1 MLLPLLTSLAL
12 AAAWPN
18 LDTPARS
25 LSSAPSDAAVV
36 VGVEHYDWL
45 PLNLDATRDAELF
58 ASWLLVSR
66 GVPVD
71 RVTRLTDPKAAA
83 WATALERAAAKVG
96 PDGTLWVYFA
106 GHGAMAPMDGVHAL
120 LMSDARANDASV
132 SVEGLQQA
140 LSQLRVKQVVLV
152 LDTSFSGVGREA
164 KPLRDARTVDAPPPE
179 EAADPRVVTWLG
191 TGAYEL
197 PAVLDDVHHGAFTWH
212 VVGALRGWA
221 DGAFGAR
228 DGAVS
233 VEEAQA
239 WVLRRMSALGLAQ
252 TPSIDDRAA
261 ARQLTLSTLDEP
273 EPDLTGL
280 TVTDRAA
287 TDPVLAQQRAQQLA
301 RANVHSEYE
310 RQVREKFQD
319 EADEAW
325 RGTYT
330 FARGGTDQGLQAL
343 RDFLARF
350 SAVSYSLPDGTDL
363 TLSASQVSEARRL
376 LQTNGRSDKPL
387 LDLVRI
393 DPGKLRVGSPAGTP
407 GRSVDETLHDVTLT
421 RAFEISRTEIPQH
434 LWATVMGSRRGARVG
449 DTLPIERV
457 TWYDAIAFCNALS
470 VMEGLTPAYVLRGR
484 AWAWDREADGYRLPT
499 EAEWT
504 LAAQG
509 ALADEGTA
517 ACGHANVR
525 GPDAEDGAG
534 DPGPLGRFECR
545 DGFATTNPVRALPA
559 DTRGLYGML
568 GNVGEWVWDAWTV
581 WDGKAATDPAP
592 DAPADTRV
600 VKGGSFRGQPADLR
614 LASRRAVRANAAL
627 ADVGFRVVRTV
638 P

>member
-12 AAAWPN
+12 AAGWPN
-18 LDTPARS
+18 LETPARS
-25 LSSAPSDAAVV
+25 LSSAADDAAVV
-36 VGVEHYDWL
+36 VGVEHYAWL
-45 PLNLDATRDAELF
+45 PLNVDAIRDAELF
-58 ASWLLVSR
+58 SSWLLLSR
-66 GVPVD
+66 GIPAD
-71 RVTRLTDPKAAA
+71 RVTRLTD
-83 WATALERAAAKVG
+83 ATAATWLDAVERAAAKVG

-106 GHGAMAPMDGVHAL
+106 GHGAMAPMEGVHAL
-120 LMSDARANDASV
+120 LMADAGANDASV

-140 LSQLRVKQVVLV
+140 LCQATAKQVVLV
-152 LDTSFSGVGREA
+152 LDTSFAGVGRDA
-164 KPLRDARTVDAPPPE
+164 KPLFEARTVDAPSPE
-179 EAADPRVVTWLG
+179 DAADPKVLTWIG
-191 TGAYEL
+191 TGPYEF
-197 PAVLDDVHHGAFTWH
+197 PAVLDDVQHGAFTWH

-228 DGAVS
+228 DGVVS

-239 WVLRRMSALGLAQ
+239 WVLRRLKALDLAQ
-252 TPSIDDRAA
+252 TPTIDDRAQ
-261 ARQLTLSTLDEP
+261 ARQLTLSTLGES

-280 TVTDRAA
+280 TVTDRASN
-287 TDPVLAQQRAQQLA
+287 DPVLALERAQQVA

-310 RQVREKFQD
+310 RQVREKFQA

-330 FARGGTDQGLQAL
+330 FARGGTEDGLQAL

-376 LQTNGRSDKPL
+376 LQTRGRSDKAL

-393 DPGKLRVGSPAGTP
+393 EPGKLRLGSPAGSP
-407 GRSVDETLHDVTLT
+407 GRSIDETLHDVTLT
-421 RAFEISRTEIPQH
+421 HPFEISRTEIPQH
-434 LWATVMGSRRGARVG
+434 LWATVMGSRRSARVG
-449 DTLPIERV
+449 DTLPIEHV

-470 VMEGLTPAYVLRGR
+470 VMEGLTPAYALRGR
-484 AWAWDREADGYRLPT
+484 AWTWNRDADGYRLPT

-504 LAAQG
+504 LAAQASADKEG
-509 ALADEGTA
+509 AA
-517 ACGHANVR
+517 ACGSANVR
-525 GPDAEDGAG
+525 GLDAEDG
-534 DPGPLGRFECR
+534 PGEPGGLGVFECR
-545 DGFATTNPVRALPA
+545 DGFPTTSAVRAMPA
-559 DTRGLYGML
+559 DPRGLYALL

-581 WDGKAATDPAP
+581 WDGKPVLDPAP
-592 DAPADTRV
+592 ELPGDTRV
-600 VKGGSFRGQPADLR
+600 VKGGSYLGQPQDLR

-627 ADVGFRVVRTV
+627 PDVGFRVVRTV